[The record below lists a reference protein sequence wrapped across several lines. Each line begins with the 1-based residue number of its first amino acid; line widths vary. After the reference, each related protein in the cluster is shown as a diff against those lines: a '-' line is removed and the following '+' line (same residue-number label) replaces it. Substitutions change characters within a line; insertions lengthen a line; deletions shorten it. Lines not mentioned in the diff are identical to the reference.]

1 MTELDLKYHSPN
13 DAKPVLSAAAVKLS
27 KAKIRAI
34 VFKKCGGKCAY
45 CGVDLVKGWNV
56 DHIKPQIFGGTNDLD
71 NLNPSCKDCNNYKC
85 HTDLEGYRKQ
95 LHKMLNE
102 KLEYLFKS
110 KTKMQV
116 AMNMGSIK
124 HTLWDGKFHFERVGV
139 GGSASQFEEDTF
151 KLINAYVNEGLSKPD
166 LVRKMK

>member
-1 MTELDLKYHSPN
+1 MNRATKSTKPP
-13 DAKPVLSAAAVKLS
+13 KPVLSAAAVKLS

-34 VFKKCGGKCAY
+34 VFDKCGGKCAY

-56 DHIKPQIFGGTNDLD
+56 DHIKPRIFGGTNDLD
-71 NLNPSCKDCNNYKC
+71 NLNPSCKYCNNYKC
-85 HTDLEGYRKQ
+85 HTDLEGYRNQ
-95 LHKMLNE
+95 LHKMLND

-124 HTLWDGKFHFERVGV
+124 HTLWDGKFHFERVAKSDCDHPITYATYTKFCPRKCLECG
-139 GGSASQFEEDTF
+139 
-151 KLINAYVNEGLSKPD
+151 KLLTNKT
-166 LVRKMK
+166 

>member
-34 VFKKCGGKCAY
+34 VFDKFDGRCAY
-45 CGVDLVKGWNV
+45 CGVNLVKGWNV
-56 DHIKPQIFGGTNDLD
+56 DHIKPQVFGGTNDLD

-124 HTLWDGKFHFERVGV
+124 HTLWDGKFHFERVG
-139 GGSASQFEEDTF
+139 SSC
-151 KLINAYVNEGLSKPD
+151 
-166 LVRKMK
+166 R